1 MKTLIPILLLLCCH
15 ISAEDNTSDA
25 KENKIISID
34 KQKILKLIKQLGAKH
49 FKARKAA
56 KSELIKLD
64 YRAVPML
71 KEKLQ
76 SSKDPE
82 VSESLKEV
90 ILKLTFRLHIKELTP
105 KEKIL
110 AQIKFTTAQAN
121 DHEAQAKVFTSNGCM
136 VLDIN
141 SIRIVIDQK
150 VEGLTRKHGFNIST
164 NGKGGG
170 SSSAGSLK
178 IYIYTH
184 RNGTGYWTIC
194 GEDLTISDNKIS
206 MFGKTLKLNET
217 FKQILFIK
225 KDRTVKGILDLK

>member
-1 MKTLIPILLLLCCH
+1 MKILIPILLLLCCH
-15 ISAEDNTSDA
+15 ISAQDKT
-25 KENKIISID
+25 KENKTTPID
-34 KQKILKLIKQLGAKH
+34 KQKTLELIKQLGADH

-56 KSELIKLD
+56 KNELIKLD

-71 KEKLQ
+71 KENLQ
-76 SSKDPE
+76 KSKDPE

-105 KEKIL
+105 KERTL
-110 AQIKFTTAQAN
+110 AQIKFTTTQVN
-121 DHEAQAKVFTSNGCM
+121 DHQAQAKVFTSNDCM

-150 VEGLTRKHGFNIST
+150 VEDLTGKHGFNINT

-178 IYIYTH
+178 IYTYTH

-194 GEDLTISDNKIS
+194 GEDLTISDNKVV

-217 FKQILFIK
+217 FRQILFIK